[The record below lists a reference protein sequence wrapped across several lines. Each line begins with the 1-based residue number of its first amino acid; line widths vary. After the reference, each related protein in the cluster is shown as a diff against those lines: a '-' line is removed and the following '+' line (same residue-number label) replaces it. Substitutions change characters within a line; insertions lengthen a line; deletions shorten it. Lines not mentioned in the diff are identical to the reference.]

1 MANNYVD
8 NKKMYDEL
16 VIYNNLLKEYEND
29 KTKRKPRMS
38 NYLGECFILIANNLA
53 VRPQFVNYV
62 FKEEMIGD
70 AIENCVNYCHNFD
83 HTKYTNPFAY
93 FTQIIYYAFIRRIYK
108 EKRHLYIKHK
118 IGENNFLF
126 ESYDEES
133 VSFEEGKERFANNMM
148 DNDKMNQIV
157 KGFEE
162 NLTKKKIKRKKSSDA
177 KLYDGETIN
186 DTEE

>member
-1 MANNYVD
+1 MSNNYVD
-8 NKKMYDEL
+8 NKKMYEEL
-16 VIYNNLLKEYEND
+16 VKYNNSLKEYEKD
-29 KTKRKPRMS
+29 KTKKKPKIS

-118 IGENNFLF
+118 ISENNYLF
-126 ESYDEES
+126 DMHEEDGS
-133 VSFEEGKERFANNMM
+133 DFEDGQDKFANTMM

-157 KGFEE
+157 KGFED
-162 NLTKKKIKRKKSSDA
+162 NLTKKKIKRKKNA
-177 KLYDGETIN
+177 QTKLYDGEEN
-186 DTEE
+186 DTEH